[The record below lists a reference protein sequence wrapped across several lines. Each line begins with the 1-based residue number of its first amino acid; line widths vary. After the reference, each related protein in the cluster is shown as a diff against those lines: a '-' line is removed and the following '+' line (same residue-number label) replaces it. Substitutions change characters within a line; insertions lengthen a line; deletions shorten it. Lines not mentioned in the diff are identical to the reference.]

1 MLDAF
6 REVEQRDEPR
16 LLELYHPEVE
26 FHSLPFGDEV
36 LGLYELR
43 DGKFAR
49 AQMFYSDGAA
59 VQRFLASA
67 NVDAACRRRRQPV
80 KPASRA

>member
-1 MLDAF
+1 VLDAF

-49 AQMFYSDGAA
+49 AQMFLA
-59 VQRFLASA
+59 VLKRFR
-67 NVDAACRRRRQPV
+67 VRRARGRVARRDPRH
-80 KPASRA
+80 P